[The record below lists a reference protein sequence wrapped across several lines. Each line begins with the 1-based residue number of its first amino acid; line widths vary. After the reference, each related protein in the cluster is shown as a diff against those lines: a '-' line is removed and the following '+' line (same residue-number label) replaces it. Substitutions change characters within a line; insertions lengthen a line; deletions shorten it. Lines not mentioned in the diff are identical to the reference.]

1 MKYTLDF
8 FALKMHREENHY
20 AWHCFQNRKIAS
32 IGAFFR
38 LVQNENVLLSIFL
51 SINKGNDF

>member
-32 IGAFFR
+32 IGAFFS
-38 LVQNENVLLSIFL
+38 LVQNENVLLFF
-51 SINKGNDF
+51 KY